1 MANAFN
7 KEEVVMFE
15 QVLEKFDADNTCAK
29 QSAVFRPDS
38 TTSERAGD
46 TIWRPEPYIS
56 RTVSGRDITGN
67 IEDLTQLAVPASANI
82 TENVPWKLD
91 AWELRDSLQRD
102 RKADSAAQALSA
114 VVNRNIANVVANTGS
129 LAIMRPNAPAG
140 YEDIAAAEA
149 RMMNEEIEIEMNR
162 TFLLNA
168 NDWAGLADNLARRE
182 TMMGKPNA
190 AYERSFVGP
199 VAGFDTFRTSYQP
212 TIGASTGSTTVTG
225 AQSYVPVATQTNA
238 VNGGESNVDNRFM
251 DLTVGAT
258 GDFAVGD
265 VITIA
270 GVNAVSM
277 INKEDLNELRTFRVT
292 DIPDGTTLTITP
304 PIIDVNN
311 ANQSAKEYGNCTGP
325 AAGGAAVTA
334 VNIAA
339 ARANSF
345 WSRDSIEIYEGRL
358 STPADDMAGISVM
371 RGSTDSGIELLFAK
385 SGDINDLS
393 ATYRWTVYFGVTN
406 LQPQMNGIMLF
417 NQT

>member
-1 MANAFN
+1 
-7 KEEVVMFE
+7 
-15 QVLEKFDADNTCAK
+15 
-29 QSAVFRPDS
+29 
-38 TTSERAGD
+38 
-46 TIWRPEPYIS
+46 
-56 RTVSGRDITGN
+56 
-67 IEDLTQLAVPASANI
+67 
-82 TENVPWKLD
+82 
-91 AWELRDSLQRD
+91 
-102 RKADSAAQALSA
+102 
-114 VVNRNIANVVANTGS
+114 
-129 LAIMRPNAPAG
+129 
-140 YEDIAAAEA
+140 
-149 RMMNEEIEIEMNR
+149 
-162 TFLLNA
+162 
-168 NDWAGLADNLARRE
+168 
-182 TMMGKPNA
+182 
-190 AYERSFVGP
+190 
-199 VAGFDTFRTSYQP
+199 
-212 TIGASTGSTTVTG
+212 
-225 AQSYVPVATQTNA
+225 
-238 VNGGESNVDNRFM
+238 M

-258 GDFAVGD
+258 GDFSVGD

-304 PIIDVNN
+304 PIID
-311 ANQSAKEYGNCTGP
+311 ASGSNQSEKEYGNCTAG

-334 VNIAA
+334 VNIAS